1 MKRNYKV
8 LLDHEEHSVDI
19 ETAENSYLLTMDGK
33 SHRFDLLLDTQA
45 LCSFLIDGS
54 EVMEVEAKFAQDKC
68 TLNVQNVSY
77 HLQVFDPRRRR
88 ISQSNLADGNG
99 QVQAP
104 MPGKIIDVLV
114 KAGDEVEQ
122 GQAVVVMEAM
132 KMQNELSAPIQG
144 IVQEISVAPGDAV
157 EADQNLALVVRE

>member
-1 MKRNYKV
+1 MKRSFKV
-8 LLDHEEHSVDI
+8 LLDNEEHTIDV
-19 ETAENSYLLTMDGK
+19 ETIDNGYRLSMNGN
-33 SHRFDLLLDTQA
+33 SHRFDLLLDTPA

-54 EVMEVEAKFAQDKC
+54 DVLEVDAKFNQDKC

-77 HLQVFDPRRRR
+77 HLEVFDPRRRK
-88 ISQSNLADGNG
+88 ISQSNLSNGNG

-114 KAGDEVEQ
+114 KAGDVVEQ

-132 KMQNELSAPIQG
+132 KMQNELTAPIKG
-144 IVQEISVAPGDAV
+144 VVQEISVQAGDAV
-157 EADQNLALVVRE
+157 EADQKLALVVRE